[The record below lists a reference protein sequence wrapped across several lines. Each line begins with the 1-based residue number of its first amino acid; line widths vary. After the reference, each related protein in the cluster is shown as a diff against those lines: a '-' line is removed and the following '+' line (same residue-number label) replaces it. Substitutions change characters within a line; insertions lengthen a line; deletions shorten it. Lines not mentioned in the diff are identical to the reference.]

1 MPRGHRRGEQADGS
15 ITAGATQELL
25 AHKPLRGQKMWVP
38 TRRDVRG
45 LFQGRE
51 GEEVREV
58 QDDPVLLEGVPEKRL
73 FET

>member
-1 MPRGHRRGEQADGS
+1 
-15 ITAGATQELL
+15 
-25 AHKPLRGQKMWVP
+25 MWVP

-58 QDDPVLLEGVPEKRL
+58 QDDSVLLEGVPEKRL